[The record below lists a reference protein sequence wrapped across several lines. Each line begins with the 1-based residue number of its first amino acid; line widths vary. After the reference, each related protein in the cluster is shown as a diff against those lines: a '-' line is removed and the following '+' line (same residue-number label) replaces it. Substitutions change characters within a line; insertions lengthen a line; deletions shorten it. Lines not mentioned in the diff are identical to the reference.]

1 MATNRIAAMV
11 WAAVFLWS
19 AGALQAEGLSAATPE
34 SVGMSAERLERIAG
48 VFKEHIDKGNL
59 PGVVVMVARKGKLVY
74 SETLGFQDKAAG
86 KPLREDAIFR
96 MYSMTKPMA
105 SVAAMMLI

>member
-1 MATNRIAAMV
+1 MALKHVAA
-11 WAAVFLWS
+11 L
-19 AGALQAEGLSAATPE
+19 ALATALVCPVTVVRAQGMPTATAE
-34 SVGMSAERLERIAG
+34 SVGMSAARLERIAG

-86 KPLREDAIFR
+86 KPLREDAVFR
-96 MYSMTKPMA
+96 
-105 SVAAMMLI
+105 